1 MKFVLF
7 QHFVKRVED
16 VKILINIFVK
26 MMKNN
31 DLKKIVLSPTESI
44 HSSTSYSEPSVVVKE
59 KKEQTHFKVKSVH
72 KSLCREACTTFPLKI
87 FEGSNSPTK
96 N

>member
-1 MKFVLF
+1 M
-7 QHFVKRVED
+7 
-16 VKILINIFVK
+16 I
-26 MMKNN
+26 KNN
-31 DLKKIVLSPTESI
+31 DFKRSVLSPAESI

-72 KSLCREACTTFPLKI
+72 KSLCREACTTLPLKI
-87 FEGSNSPTK
+87 FEDNNSPTK